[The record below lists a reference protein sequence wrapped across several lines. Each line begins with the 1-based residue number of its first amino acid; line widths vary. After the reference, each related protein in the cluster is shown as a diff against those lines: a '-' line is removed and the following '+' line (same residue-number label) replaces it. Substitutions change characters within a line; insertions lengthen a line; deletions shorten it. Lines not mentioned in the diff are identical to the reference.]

1 MQPITQGGLD
11 PNLNDIRRFRADQR
25 FYGVMGCFG
34 LISFWPR
41 LFHAMRASRQT
52 ELQRE
57 FPLHVVCSWL
67 GNSPR
72 IAQQSYLL
80 VTEDDFSKA
89 AGAHQGES
97 LPDFVELTFV
107 RRSMN
112 RLITNPSIHD
122 IPKKI
127 IAYGRQIRADMIPA
141 EIGLPS
147 PKLAMARSLSKVRR

>member
-1 MQPITQGGLD
+1 MQPITQASHD
-11 PNLNDIRRFRADQR
+11 PKFNDIRHLRADQG

-41 LFHAMRASRQT
+41 LFHSMRACRQT

-67 GNSPR
+67 GNSPC

-89 AGAHQGES
+89 AGAHQGEY
-97 LPDFVELTFV
+97 LTDFVELIFL

-112 RLITNPSIHD
+112 RVITNPSIHD
-122 IPKKI
+122 IPKQT
-127 IAYGRQIRADMIPA
+127 IAYGRQIRVEMIPA

-147 PKLAMARSLSKVRR
+147 PKLTMARSLSKVRR